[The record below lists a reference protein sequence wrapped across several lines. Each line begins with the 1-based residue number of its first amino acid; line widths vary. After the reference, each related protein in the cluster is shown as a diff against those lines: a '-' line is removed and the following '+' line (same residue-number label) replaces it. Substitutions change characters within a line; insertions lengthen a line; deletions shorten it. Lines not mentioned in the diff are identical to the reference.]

1 MQLMLVAP
9 PTVAVAVATDDEDS
23 MMKSSNTPNSTHIA
37 LNERPRDPSK
47 SIKNQREEKKGR
59 NTKTNNNK
67 RHTPKAL
74 DASAVAALKATQ
86 YQCLSA
92 YLLRLNMA
100 VESVIG
106 FNALRVQ

>member
-1 MQLMLVAP
+1 
-9 PTVAVAVATDDEDS
+9 
-23 MMKSSNTPNSTHIA
+23 MMKSSNTPNATHIA

-47 SIKNQREEKKGR
+47 SIKSQREEKKKGR

-74 DASAVAALKATQ
+74 DASAAAAAALKAIQ

-92 YLLRLNMA
+92 YLLPLHMA